1 MKENKQHLICTIII
15 SLSII
20 IGCVWIGNTISK
32 VNKDTNV
39 NQSSLVTNKAL
50 MTDKETAEYLNMSQ
64 EKFNSLIT
72 YEESQKKG
80 FGGDFYMFI
89 PFVKVDGV
97 KYFNKEQV
105 DKWVE
110 YHITKNVDINTYTK

>member
-39 NQSSLVTNKAL
+39 NQPSLAINKAL

-64 EKFNSLIT
+64 EKFNKLID
-72 YEESQKKG
+72 YEEPQKKG
-80 FGGDFYMFI
+80 VYDTYSFI
-89 PFVKVDGV
+89 PFVKVDGI

>member
-1 MKENKQHLICTIII
+1 MKENKQYLICAIMI

-20 IGCVWIGNTISK
+20 IVYVWMGNTIGK

-39 NQSSLVTNKAL
+39 NQSSLAANKAL
-50 MTDKETAEYLNMSQ
+50 MTDKETAEYLNMPQ
-64 EKFNSLIT
+64 EKFNSLIN
-72 YEESQKKG
+72 YEESQKTG
-80 FGGDFYMFI
+80 FGGDFYTFI

-110 YHITKNVDINTYTK
+110 YHITKNVDINTHTK